1 MTGAPRPP
9 GRRHGALVALA
20 AGMLTAPLAQAALER
35 AVQRGRLGGAE
46 RWSRTNHRGESVSLL
61 EGPAAVLAAA
71 VATAAAGPTGR
82 RPAVLATL
90 AAGALGALDDLRGD
104 GGDRGLRGHLS
115 AAAQGRVTTG
125 AVKVVGIGAAGLL
138 AGRLLVEP
146 EPTQDGTAAGPV
158 GGLLVDVVLVG
169 GVVAGTANLLN
180 LLDLRPGRALKA
192 ALLLAAPVVLPDR
205 PGAAAAAATA
215 GVALGLLPA
224 DLAER
229 SMLGDAGANA
239 LGALLGVAA
248 ASGASRRSLAG
259 RLAVLVG
266 LTVASERVSFTRVIE
281 AVAPLR
287 AVDRLGRRPLPAAS
301 ARADGRPAGEGADE
315 GADEGAGEGA
325 GEAIRGTGGSEE
337 GPGPAGSR

>member
-1 MTGAPRPP
+1 MTGAPRLP
-9 GRRHGALVALA
+9 RRHGALAALVAGA
-20 AGMLTAPLAQAALER
+20 AAAPLTQTALER
-35 AVQRGRLGGAE
+35 TVQRGRLGGAS
-46 RWSRTNHRGESVSLL
+46 RWTRTNHRGETVSLL

-71 VATAAAGPTGR
+71 AATALAGPTLR

-104 GGDRGLRGHLS
+104 GGDRGLRGHLR

-138 AGRLLVEP
+138 AGRLLVDRAP
-146 EPTQDGTAAGPV
+146 AQGGPAGFAE
-158 GGLLVDVVLVG
+158 GRLLDVVLAG

-192 ALLLAAPVVLPDR
+192 ALLLATPTVLRAR
-205 PGAAAAAATA
+205 PGAAAAAAGA
-215 GVALGLLPA
+215 GVAVGLLPA

-239 LGALLGVAA
+239 LGALFGVAA

-266 LTVASERVSFTRVIE
+266 LTAASERVSFTRVIE
-281 AVAPLR
+281 ATAPLR
-287 AVDRLGRRPLPAAS
+287 VLDRLGRRPLPAAPAPAPAPAAVAGPVDARVDARGEEASEVADPS
-301 ARADGRPAGEGADE
+301 AR
-315 GADEGAGEGA
+315 
-325 GEAIRGTGGSEE
+325 GSEE
-337 GPGPAGSR
+337 GPAPAGAR